1 MKLRKARVSDL
12 KTVASIWRESLPD
25 EYEPRY
31 ARKHLKERQSLG
43 EIFVIEEAGK
53 VAAALTFAR
62 DYFADSDYA
71 VFLMVDKKYRRRG
84 FATTLMKAYESQA
97 RKRHRRRI
105 FSSVE
110 PGRTASLKLHRKLGY
125 KRCGFID
132 NLWEDGKRDL
142 FFSKKL

>member
-1 MKLRKARVSDL
+1 
-12 KTVASIWRESLPD
+12 
-25 EYEPRY
+25 
-31 ARKHLKERQSLG
+31 
-43 EIFVIEEAGK
+43 
-53 VAAALTFAR
+53 
-62 DYFADSDYA
+62 
-71 VFLMVDKKYRRRG
+71 MVDKKYRRRG